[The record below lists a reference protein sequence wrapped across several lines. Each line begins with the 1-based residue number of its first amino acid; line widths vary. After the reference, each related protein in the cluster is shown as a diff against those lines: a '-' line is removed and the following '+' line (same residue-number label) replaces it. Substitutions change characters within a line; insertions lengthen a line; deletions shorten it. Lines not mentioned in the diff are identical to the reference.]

1 MFFLLIMVINSLITG
16 RLSLSNVLI
25 PSIFLVYFFGFIYF
39 RARSTYR
46 SNKKLSETIEYGFS
60 NDGFD
65 IKGETFSS
73 QSSWN
78 TVYEVSQTKNWIFVW
93 QSQQVANVIPRQ
105 SMWEGDVAELRDIL
119 NINKVKNNFK

>member
-1 MFFLLIMVINSLITG
+1 M
-16 RLSLSNVLI
+16 
-25 PSIFLVYFFGFIYF
+25 
-39 RARSTYR
+39 
-46 SNKKLSETIEYGFS
+46 SETIEYGFS